1 MPSVT
6 GTSAGPTEE
15 ISRVKALLDAGTIT
29 PAEFDSLK
37 STALSNSSYTE

>member
-37 STALSNSSYTE
+37 STVLSNSSHNE